1 MGGRKGSKPQK
12 RGQSKAAAAVLV
24 FPPFLFLGPC
34 SAASSSPFLQNNA
47 ITSVISIGSTP
58 SEKIDG
64 VTYCRIS
71 MVDSPSASISDAIE
85 AASKI
90 IDQVAEADGRVLVHC
105 SAGISRSPTV
115 IAGYLMTRQSL
126 SLKAAL
132 TAMVSARPT
141 VCPNTGFIGQLRL
154 LDQELH
160 GHDSLGVDELPRRTE
175 DRLALLA
182 KAEKETEG

>member
-1 MGGRKGSKPQK
+1 MGGRKGSKSHK
-12 RGQSKAAAAVLV
+12 VGQSKAAAVMV

-34 SAASSSPFLQNNA
+34 SAASSSSFLQSNE

-58 SEKIDG
+58 SGKIDG
-64 VTYCRIS
+64 VTYHRIS
-71 MVDSPSASISDAIE
+71 MVDSPSAPIPESIES
-85 AASKI
+85 ASNI
-90 IDQVAEADGRVLVHC
+90 IDQVAEAGGKVLVHC

-115 IAGYLMTRQSL
+115 IAGYLMSRQGL

-132 TAMVSARPT
+132 AAIVSARPT
-141 VCPNTGFIGQLRL
+141 VCPNTGFIGQLRS
-154 LDQELH
+154 LDQGLH

-182 KAEKETEG
+182 KVEEETGG

>member
-1 MGGRKGSKPQK
+1 MGGRKASKSQK
-12 RGQSKAAAAVLV
+12 GGQSKAAAVLV

-34 SAASSSPFLQNNA
+34 SAASSSSFLQSNG

-64 VTYCRIS
+64 VTYHRIS
-71 MVDSPSASISDAIE
+71 MVDSPSAPISESIES
-85 AASKI
+85 ASNI
-90 IDQVAEADGRVLVHC
+90 IDQVAGAGGKVLVHC

-115 IAGYLMTRQSL
+115 IAGYLMTRQGL

-132 TAMVSARPT
+132 AAIVSARPT
-141 VCPNTGFIGQLRL
+141 VCPNTGFISQLRS

-160 GHDSLGVDELPRRTE
+160 GHDSLGVDELPRRTD

-182 KAEKETEG
+182 EVEKETEE